1 MQKTMLILVYILFL
15 IPKVNLITIGG
26 FYAGIRADD
35 VIILFI
41 GMCFFS
47 NFLYT
52 KKINIERTFA
62 TFIFIMLVG
71 SVVCGMLFS
80 QGSILFPLRF
90 IEYSIFF
97 YLGRYLYND
106 SSERLSNLIG
116 AVFWVNVAIS
126 VLQVVGVVGG
136 FTVMGYKPNVSDR
149 IIGMTS
155 GPWELGVLMNFTSAF
170 YLIYGKNSLKRYIP
184 YVLASVI
191 ILLTGSRM
199 SFVAQLVIIAV
210 FIIKQGSF
218 IQFLKKALIAVPLVF
233 AMFIYVENSSVSSRS
248 ENLFNSDNIT
258 SLASLY
264 EQTNVTYGNP
274 DWHMVDT
281 MAGDDVDLSW
291 AMRVMKWLYAI
302 KLFFKNPIFFV
313 TGVGAGTFG
322 NALDGGWLRLL
333 LECGV
338 FGFYAFLVFLKKVKN
353 SSPMMLLFTI
363 ALGVNM
369 LMIDVYMSYKIM
381 TLYLFF
387 AGYMLTWKGQ
397 QNEANQN
404 IAFTAKVT

>member
-1 MQKTMLILVYILFL
+1 
-15 IPKVNLITIGG
+15 
-26 FYAGIRADD
+26 
-35 VIILFI
+35 
-41 GMCFFS
+41 
-47 NFLYT
+47 
-52 KKINIERTFA
+52 
-62 TFIFIMLVG
+62 
-71 SVVCGMLFS
+71 
-80 QGSILFPLRF
+80 
-90 IEYSIFF
+90 
-97 YLGRYLYND
+97 
-106 SSERLSNLIG
+106 
-116 AVFWVNVAIS
+116 
-126 VLQVVGVVGG
+126 
-136 FTVMGYKPNVSDR
+136 MGYKPNVSDR

-218 IQFLKKALIAVPLVF
+218 IQFLKKTLIAVPLVL

-264 EQTNVTYGNP
+264 DQTYVTYGNP
-274 DWHMVDT
+274 DWHKIDT
-281 MAGDDVDLSW
+281 MAGNDVDLSW

-333 LECGV
+333 LECGI
-338 FGFYAFLVFLKKVKN
+338 FGFSAFLVFLKKVKN
-353 SSPMMLLFTI
+353 SSPMMLLFTV

-369 LMIDVYMSYKIM
+369 IMIDVYMSYKIM

-387 AGYMLTWKGQ
+387 AGYMLTWKKQ
-397 QNEANQN
+397 QNEESHN
-404 IAFTAKVT
+404 IVFTARAT